1 MISCPTC
8 GEKLS
13 DTAFICSSC
22 GMEIRQAEKPTAEVG
37 PPSPENTQ
45 PLVQLPAISEPAV
58 KPGKAKAYIAL
69 KRGGVTTGDI
79 YYLGTEVT
87 IGRFD
92 TETGPVD
99 VDLASIAESTYI
111 SRNHAKIHSD
121 DSGQWF
127 LTDLGSNNGT
137 FIWTEGNKPKR
148 IQTGEPVNIKDGD
161 EIALGNARFEFHVMQ
176 QI

>member
-22 GMEIRQAEKPTAEVG
+22 GMEIKQAEKPTAEVG
-37 PPSPENTQ
+37 SPSPESSEQ
-45 PLVQLPAISEPAV
+45 PETAPTTVPEPLV
-58 KPGKAKAYIAL
+58 KPGQAKAYIAL
-69 KRGGVTTGDI
+69 KRGGVTTGDVFYI
-79 YYLGTEVT
+79 GMDIT

-99 VDLASIAESTYI
+99 VDLASIPESTYI
-111 SRNHAKIHSD
+111 SRNHAKIHCD
-121 DSGQWF
+121 TTGQWF

-137 FIWTEGNKPKR
+137 FIWTEENKPKR
-148 IQTGEPVNIKDGD
+148 IQAGEPVIIKDGD
-161 EIALGNARFEFHVMQ
+161 EIAFGNARFEFHVV
-176 QI
+176 